1 MSWLMLSFY
10 ISESEVPKDAILVG
24 TKEIIEGD
32 KKHMDTYYLLPGDKD
47 HSRSRRIV
55 ERKTTKYEGIG
66 PTDEV
71 TGVPIIPR
79 GVSRVLS
86 MAVSGQL

>member
-1 MSWLMLSFY
+1 M
-10 ISESEVPKDAILVG
+10 PKEAILVG

-66 PTDEV
+66 PTDEA

-79 GVSRVLS
+79 GVSSVLNVRLS
-86 MAVSGQL
+86 EASYN